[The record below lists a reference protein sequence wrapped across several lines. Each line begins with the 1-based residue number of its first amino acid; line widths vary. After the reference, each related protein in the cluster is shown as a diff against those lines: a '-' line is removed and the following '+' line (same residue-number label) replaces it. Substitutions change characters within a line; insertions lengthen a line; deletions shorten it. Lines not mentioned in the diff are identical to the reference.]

1 MYVVSHLWSWSVIE
15 NIKMCNT
22 SYDIDAITP
31 TTVNS
36 PGVIFCLCVNFGS
49 VGTVEKNK
57 QFTGQGT
64 TGFTNQAAQ
73 GKGGGG

>member
-1 MYVVSHLWSWSVIE
+1 
-15 NIKMCNT
+15 MCNN

-36 PGVIFCLCVNFGS
+36 PGVFFCLLCFWFRWNQKKH
-49 VGTVEKNK
+49 GTR
-57 QFTGQGT
+57 T